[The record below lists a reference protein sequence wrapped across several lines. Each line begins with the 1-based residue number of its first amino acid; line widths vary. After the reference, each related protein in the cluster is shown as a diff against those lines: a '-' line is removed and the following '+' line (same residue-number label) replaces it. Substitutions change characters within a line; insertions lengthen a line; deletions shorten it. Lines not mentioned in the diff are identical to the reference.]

1 MSGGVPESMKRGLL
15 ENWPDTFKPLGK
27 TSEAFAP
34 IAWLS
39 GRLSMMLI
47 EVSCPHPLF
56 TFSEFMYA
64 FPMDLGVLAT
74 AATLVTS
81 ASAQCTVSAC
91 TTSPPNGTLV
101 DPAPASAPII
111 TASEST
117 NMEPYFNSMLLHA
130 ITTLNI
136 ISFATFDIIISHSPL
151 CVLVGSPR
159 VAYAHLHVV
168 FISDK
173 PLLVLDE
180 ILSATNAIEHG
191 WWPGASA
198 FCSACPM

>member
-1 MSGGVPESMKRGLL
+1 
-15 ENWPDTFKPLGK
+15 
-27 TSEAFAP
+27 
-34 IAWLS
+34 
-39 GRLSMMLI
+39 
-47 EVSCPHPLF
+47 
-56 TFSEFMYA
+56 
-64 FPMDLGVLAT
+64 
-74 AATLVTS
+74 
-81 ASAQCTVSAC
+81 
-91 TTSPPNGTLV
+91 
-101 DPAPASAPII
+101 
-111 TASEST
+111 
-117 NMEPYFNSMLLHA
+117 MEPYFNSMLLHA

-191 WWPGASA
+191 WWPGLWHMVKKVSSKRKKLLYLALLQNGEIERPLIPDIVFSLAA
-198 FCSACPM
+198 FIDANCELE